1 MFEGQLPRQIN
12 VLQLAQQGVEFSGQL
27 LLKDMIRLLPS
38 LMDNDGEVIFELT
51 FGVDEEGIRYLKG
64 AVKTELT
71 LLCQRCLQPMAYAI
85 DNELMLGTILS
96 DTQAQNLPSHYDP
109 LLITT
114 DMQELLPIIED
125 ELIVC
130 LPIVANHNNTECKA
144 EVVNRKIKTDNKR
157 NPFAQL
163 SKLKQ

>member
-12 VLQLAQQGVEFSGQL
+12 VLQLAQQGVKLSGQL
-27 LLKDMIRLLPS
+27 PLKGMARLLSS
-38 LMDNDGEVIFELT
+38 LMDDNGEVAFELT

-64 AVKTELT
+64 TVKAELT
-71 LLCQRCLQPMAYAI
+71 LPCQRCLQPMTYAI
-85 DNELMLGTILS
+85 DNKLMLGTILS
-96 DTQAQNLPSHYDP
+96 DTQAQSLPSHYDP

-130 LPIVANHNNTECKA
+130 LPIVANHNNAECKA
-144 EVVNRKIKTDNKR
+144 KVVNRKIKTDNKR